1 MHAFWY
7 DIYTYKLSFPN
18 LLWKPI
24 GLPDMRS
31 MNHSVL
37 CVCVSLKGHCELFI
51 SESIGTEHNC
61 HLQVEVGLGLCQ
73 YFLIMNPACALH
85 SLSWISRDPSGTR
98 RSAPFP
104 GSSVA
109 GFVLFCPVWTMFTF
123 REVLVPLF
131 KRDGST
137 KIDQSLRRWRKSKYF
152 HLVPIPQIAT
162 VAMHSSVKTQW
173 GNLVVQF
180 DLERRC

>member
-1 MHAFWY
+1 MKLQKSVPAMQPMHAFWY
-7 DIYTYKLSFPN
+7 HIYTHKLSFPN
-18 LLWKPI
+18 LLWESI

-51 SESIGTEHNC
+51 SESIGTEHNY

-73 YFLIMNPACALH
+73 YFLIMDTACALH
-85 SLSWISRDPSGTR
+85 SLPWISRDPSGTR
-98 RSAPFP
+98 RSTPFP
-104 GSSVA
+104 GSSAA
-109 GFVLFCPVWTMFTF
+109 GLVQCCPVWTTFGF

-137 KIDQSLRRWRKSKYF
+137 KIDQSPRRWRKSKYF
-152 HLVPIPQIAT
+152 HL
-162 VAMHSSVKTQW
+162 
-173 GNLVVQF
+173 
-180 DLERRC
+180 